1 MPAASVEAAAALLRQ
16 AIERPETAAAFTPA
30 AMTAVSSSPAA
41 LAVRIGREQQL
52 WQPVLR
58 THGNPQHP
66 CRLNF
71 LENSSCPS

>member
-1 MPAASVEAAAALLRQ
+1 MLAASVEAAAALLRQ

-58 THGNPQHP
+58 THGI
-66 CRLNF
+66 RAD
-71 LENSSCPS
+71 